1 MGTAIIP
8 APNLNVKKTDIVNN
22 LTSTNTDKPLSAAQG
37 KALNDLIAQSTA
49 TLDSH
54 IKAHNLGNI
63 TTLSAFQNALDSMV
77 SGITGV
83 GFYEYMFTAYFSG
96 TGFAPFNI
104 SNSQVFGSLTI
115 AGENRYNIMV
125 YNHANIDNMWRGTKL
140 LTTWSWTKIANEQS
154 TAFDTLFHNVNNVSG
169 TTDANGNLLLP
180 VVATGER
187 HAVIFAWDGTH
198 VFIPFYYSGNWYCR
212 VQYSNAVGDPYA
224 NQNVTCSYYYI

>member
-1 MGTAIIP
+1 MPAIVIP
-8 APNLNVKKTDIVNN
+8 APNANVKKSDIINN
-22 LTSTNTDKPLSAAQG
+22 LTSTETQKPLSAAQG
-37 KALNDLIAQSTA
+37 KALNDLVA
-49 TLDSH
+49 
-54 IKAHNLGNI
+54 
-63 TTLSAFQNALDSMV
+63 
-77 SGITGV
+77 
-83 GFYEYMFTAYFSG
+83 
-96 TGFAPFNI
+96 
-104 SNSQVFGSLTI
+104 
-115 AGENRYNIMV
+115 
-125 YNHANIDNMWRGTKL
+125 
-140 LTTWSWTKIANEQS
+140 QS